1 MSLLDSP
8 ETYSMDPYRRA
19 FGIAGEFVEDLR
31 RGLDSGREVDL
42 EMDSAEK
49 MLLIGI
55 GGSGIICDVVAQ
67 ILSGRGMH
75 VKVLKGYSPCGG
87 SWDLALIVSHSGNT
101 AEAIKHAL
109 TLLEKRIPQ
118 VFITS
123 DGILARLAERYGVP
137 LAPVRGDVPPR
148 YGFPSMLGAAL
159 GILEKIGL
167 MKAEIRYDELERF
180 QSEVSED
187 APSEENLAK
196 RLALRIAETF
206 PIVYAYEK
214 VRNAGYRLKCQLN
227 ENAKMY
233 CGFAEIPEAFHN
245 DLEALPRDCLI
256 ILPRS
261 FGEEPDLTKAIEA
274 FTSLV
279 GEEKVFSIRVKSR
292 DELEELLKLFLFMD
306 YTSLYAAVLRG
317 SDPLILP
324 RLDEFKKRNKAYDE
338 ILGEAERRLAG
349 R

>member
-1 MSLLDSP
+1 MSLLDSSR
-8 ETYSMDPYRRA
+8 TYSMDPYRRA
-19 FGIAGEFVEDLR
+19 FRIVGEFMDDLK
-31 RGLDSGREVDL
+31 RGLDSGRKVDL
-42 EMDSAEK
+42 EIGSAEDI
-49 MLLIGI
+49 LLVGI

-67 ILSGRGMH
+67 MISGRGARA
-75 VKVLKGYSPCGG
+75 KVLKGYSPCGSG
-87 SWDLALIVSHSGNT
+87 WDLALIVSHSGNT
-101 AEAIKHAL
+101 AEAIKHVL
-109 TLLEKRIPQ
+109 TLLEEKVPQ

-123 DGILARLAERYGVP
+123 DGILARLAERYGVSF
-137 LAPVRGDVPPR
+137 APVRGDVPPR

-159 GILEKIGL
+159 GILKKIGL
-167 MKAEIRYDELERF
+167 MRVEVKYDEVKRF
-180 QSEVSED
+180 QSRLKED
-187 APSEENLAK
+187 VPMKENLAK
-196 RLALRIAETF
+196 KLASRIAGTF
-206 PIVYAYEK
+206 PIVYAYEEI
-214 VRNAGYRLKCQLN
+214 RNAGYRLKCQLN

-261 FGEEPDLTKAIEA
+261 FREEPDLTEAIEA

-279 GEEKVFSIRVKSR
+279 GGEKVFSIRVDAR

-306 YTSLYAAVLRG
+306 YTSLYVAVLRG

-338 ILGEAERRLAG
+338 ILREAEKRLAG
-349 R
+349 G